1 MPDHKY
7 KTPNG
12 RIISEKDLREKYGT
26 KFDSLVSANTFSI
39 VEENVYKTPN
49 GKFELESV
57 LKDKYGEKFKSLID
71 NNTFQL
77 DTPVKKKEEPT
88 PGIATRT
95 ASELGLETQEPTP
108 QNGSL
113 DGSEVDAVP
122 EKTEETQII
131 DSVDKLPQED
141 NEQGFWGNKWREL
154 KTGSTRLGESIA
166 SYPEAIYRLG
176 AIPQNLIADFFDIKG
191 LKASPEKFKQ
201 TFDIENPVLDYYS
214 KETEKLSE
222 KTDDYYRRKFGTDKQ
237 GNTKRSAWDSF
248 FEEGEYAQGF
258 ELLGGGIAEST
269 ATSLALMAGGAGMS
283 ALKLTAAATPAFI
296 EGNVKQLKEEDPQAF
311 LEMAESEITAK
322 AFGMAAAE
330 TAFMSVGTGTLGKVY
345 KDVILKEGAQK
356 GAVIFKQGVI
366 KMYETAFKKIGA
378 PISAVGEG
386 IEEMATTV
394 TQNMIMGKD
403 PNENVGESFLQ
414 GIGGGV
420 MYGAPMTIIQ
430 AKEVVQ
436 NTIKKRNLNK
446 EISSSK
452 YIDLKQAFSLE
463 NSEEID
469 DVQISIASK
478 SYSRDI
484 LQKELKKEVDAGLIT
499 QEESE
504 QSMQVFDKTK
514 QAIDAVEGIELTDKQ
529 KIKAVN
535 LIKKKAQLTEKVKDK
550 DPNLVSKELNE
561 IKQIDEQ
568 LSKVR
573 DENFLD
579 LIPEEELQTL
589 KDKAQRE
596 LMSEKEAEGV
606 KDYKI
611 TEEEITE
618 RAIQIFESTDAKTKT
633 NENQEENNQEN
644 STQEEI
650 VQQDE
655 QEEVLEDDLGQQ
667 NTLAESVDEDA
678 IYVKDGKRGKLVRQ
692 GDVIS
697 FETENEV
704 IDIENNVENLDK
716 PLSEFGI
723 NLENEVEVSIDE
735 NNNVTVNGQTYI
747 NNYSDPN
754 SAISQNEK
762 GEYTVSLETNKGEKR
777 TFRGRRA
784 DQIVYQTKLKEYYDK
799 STPEQQ
805 AEAEKLADEAIVSRE
820 NKQAADKGKNK
831 NPRQSEQEYLDSA
844 KAERKAKLA
853 KAESTPKP
861 TISQQ
866 TQQFAD
872 EVSDTQEDLSEVS
885 AGALQVTVGD
895 SNIILND
902 KGDNIVIESVNT
914 PKGKRGKGNARKAL
928 QKAVEVADKQNKTLE
943 LDVKPLGNTT
953 TKKGLTSLYESL
965 GFKADPNQKGK
976 MIRNPNQKTP
986 TKKDEAKTPTKKET
1000 KPKVAKAASKPKK
1013 TKPTLK
1019 PNQVKRIKTK
1029 GVKGEFDVEIDI
1041 DGYVVKITSVKDGRE
1056 VSKFTKPSKV
1066 KGKKTKPRLN
1076 ANYSRIEKEALG
1088 QKTPNQIKQEQNKKI
1103 NDAVTSF
1110 IPTNEYQA
1118 ALEYVALGGNMSLA
1132 SAMKMTLYSAKE
1144 VRWITG
1150 FKPDS
1155 ELITLEQV
1163 AEDIAAEQE
1172 KEGVAGYEESK
1183 VISGLQDILQENT
1196 SVTQVREKVLEI
1208 QSKIDEVNAGGQ
1220 SINEQQIAAFI
1231 NNLTPQEFA
1240 QFEAIKA
1247 EDEFL
1252 SELSDKEAIEYYNE
1266 QAKNYEKG
1274 NEATIQGQE
1283 NEGKSTTDNKG
1294 DEVIGQND
1302 DGQQIKEQ
1310 SDDEILN
1317 YLNEAA
1323 KKLGDF
1329 GKQNIGIN
1337 LPVVIAQ
1344 GVVQT
1349 VRIAYKA
1356 GKSGVIV
1363 IREAI
1368 EYIKN
1373 TDWYKSLSKKEQKKI
1388 GSSTVM
1394 EAFNQTESTDKESF
1408 QDLEQS
1414 FKNQDEKIKNKES
1427 FKKKK
1432 QRAERLLI
1440 QKITDRQFIAKK
1452 LVDEAGAQETKD
1464 AMVSSHG
1471 SSGRAKRIYEK
1482 AYQDIYTDKISF
1494 KENGKIKFRYQ
1505 PINSQDR
1512 SFLDKMIV
1520 LKRIIAIDKN
1530 REEKNLPA
1538 IKHPGDTNGVAAQKY
1553 LNHLKEKIGKKRYKE
1568 LEVRTKTY
1576 FDVFKKVLFE
1586 MKENG
1591 LISEKAY
1598 DSMNG
1603 LNYQPRLFLQHVT
1616 DFEGN
1621 VSLGAASNQNSD
1633 KGGLSG
1639 NQIKEIKEGSTDAII
1654 RDSQWLLAT
1663 TIASREKAMAMNTVN
1678 SIFMT
1683 KEFPAAQK
1691 RFKNLKANIKN
1702 KKNWSKEDKRFYE
1715 YFSELNKKVI
1725 DNPIISEQKN
1735 SKQLVIEG
1743 MEPEITYKR
1752 KFSEVPANFDKAFY
1766 YVNGVKQEFFLEK
1779 KLHESWFDN
1788 VTGFLNPQ
1796 TKEIF
1801 GLASGSYLLKAIA
1814 TGINASFSIVNT
1826 PRDFAFMTVF
1836 SDQYSSVHLVASIQV
1851 ASDTFKAINAIRK
1864 STGNIS
1870 RDGNSLE
1877 KYIYYGGDMA
1887 WLSTQGMLKKE
1898 SMLGQGLQNMFSGR
1912 GGERTKNIAK
1922 KIFNSA
1928 TLKSINTYSELMF
1941 RVALFER
1948 TVYNELKKLGYK
1960 DINEVNDLLDE
1971 STGEVIETKK
1981 QRTDAL
1987 YRRGVAEARSLLDF
2001 NQGGAI
2007 TKDLEAFI
2015 PYINTAVQGTRVGAD
2030 ATKKNPVKVISKI
2043 LQSSAA
2049 VGAIAIGYS
2058 LLKFRL
2064 NKDEDEERNSAEIYL
2079 DAYEGV
2085 SQYQKQQY
2093 SIVFDGTK
2101 DEEGNYNYTKIAKNQ
2116 QLAPFLNLFDNVYQ
2130 QYLRKMVGR
2139 KAKDSKVIY
2148 NEAWTTIQNNI
2159 IPIDITS
2166 PITGNLTKNPAAKA
2180 ALTYT
2185 TGYDFYRD
2193 QPLTFDQNL
2202 DNNVMAGAK
2211 DSNIEDFYKKF
2222 AREFRLTPANLK
2234 GSVESLITTPNT
2246 NYLVGVLYGGL
2257 DASVAEDKDMDK
2269 IAKDMYKDV
2278 KSSVQGRYKGKTS
2291 NFNKIVNNQ
2300 RPIEAELKEIKTK
2313 NDYREVDVEKV
2324 AKDFFNDKL
2333 SVPDFLDKMKDY
2345 SPKEYKKVES
2355 KIKSMA
2361 KYGNLD
2367 RFVIGLAFETDKEA
2381 RALKMVQY
2389 YGDLFDDENLE
2400 SVKQMED
2407 LGVLDKET
2415 LTEYQKLKDKLSS
2428 K

>member
-1 MPDHKY
+1 MEDELLQALKDFVATSNSGKY
-7 KTPNG
+7 KTEEELL
-12 RIISEKDLREKYGT
+12 S
-26 KFDSLVSANTFSI
+26 KF
-39 VEENVYKTPN
+39 P
-49 GKFELESV
+49 ELQDYDTNV
-57 LKDKYGEKFKSLID
+57 LKDFVVTSNSGKYKTEQELMSKFPEFS
-71 NNTFQL
+71 
-77 DTPVKKKEEPT
+77 TPVKKKEEPA

-113 DGSEVDAVP
+113 DGSEVNAVP

-618 RAIQIFESTDAKTKT
+618 RAIQIFESADTKPDT
-633 NENQEENNQEN
+633 NENQEEN

-943 LDVKPLGNTT
+943 LDVKPLDNTT

-976 MIRNPNQKTP
+976 MIRKPSQENKPAVN
-986 TKKDEAKTPTKKET
+986 EAKTPTKKET

-1132 SAMKMTLYSAKE
+1132 SAKDMTGYSAEE

-1163 AEDIAAEQE
+1163 AEDIVADKK
-1172 KEGVAGYEESK
+1172 KEGVAEYEESK

-1208 QSKIDEVNAGGQ
+1208 QSKIDEATAGGQ

-1294 DEVIGQND
+1294 DEVIGQDD

-1356 GKSGVIV
+1356 GKSASVATK
-1363 IREAI
+1363 EAI
-1368 EYIKN
+1368 AYIKT
-1373 TDWYKSLSKKEQKKI
+1373 TDWYRGLSSKQKSQV
-1388 GSSTVM
+1388 GSSTVKQAFAM
-1394 EAFNQTESTDKESF
+1394 EIGAQNESQTQSQGLNITSDSDRDSSLGEGGAVKALDKVQQVFKRYWNQTFFTNAGADGKVGNIIRSLGREVSAITNALEHELGTLSKILRKSGNKSTTKF
-1408 QDLEQS
+1408 
-1414 FKNQDEKIKNKES
+1414 
-1427 FKKKK
+1427 K
-1432 QRAERLLI
+1432 QRAIAINDYLLGKDADISFLKPKDIEVIDALRARVDALSDKLNEKIENHKQNLITKLENYEEGSVAYESITEAIERAETLQQTIEDNKGQYLHRSYDAFKNKNYLNNLTSKKVNAEGRKRIKNAVDFLMKESDITKAEAREKVFAYLESLKTKFDLMSATTTGGAKAPFLIKRKEIPQAFRELLGESKDPMLNYSSTVFKISNYIASIEYQENLSNYLLESGLGTYTAQEGYTKVSSDGDAWKGLSGIYVPVELYNSIQDLQPLTKIDNGFYKAWVAFAAVTKIGKTALSPQTAFRNTYSGVFLSFNAGFFFATNPKSMQKALQLAWGTKKSQKELRSESQMLFKLGILGDGAVSQEVLETINDFSTELERLSKAGLA
-1440 QKITDRQFIAKK
+1440 KKAFNVAKK
-1452 LVDEAGAQETKD
+1452 LYALGDDFYKVIGFYTYQERYIKSGMTKD
-1464 AMVSSHG
+1464 AATKKAAQRITDTFPTYSMLPKNIRRLRRLPLVGTFVSFPYEVIRTTVNGLKYIKEDISENRYQMAMQQAAGMMVSSATALALG
-1471 SSGRAKRIYEK
+1471 EISKSIMGFDDDDDDKIRDMLPKWQTNSK
-1482 AYQDIYTDKISF
+1482 LIYTGRDEYGQPKFIDGTAFFPAEVWLKPLRTLLKSREGRTTNEQIEQASKEFFSPYLGLDIS
-1494 KENGKIKFRYQ
+1494 
-1505 PINSQDR
+1505 
-1512 SFLDKMIV
+1512 
-1520 LKRIIAIDKN
+1520 
-1530 REEKNLPA
+1530 
-1538 IKHPGDTNGVAAQKY
+1538 
-1553 LNHLKEKIGKKRYKE
+1553 
-1568 LEVRTKTY
+1568 TKT
-1576 FDVFKKVLFE
+1576 
-1586 MKENG
+1586 
-1591 LISEKAY
+1591 
-1598 DSMNG
+1598 
-1603 LNYQPRLFLQHVT
+1603 
-1616 DFEGN
+1616 
-1621 VSLGAASNQNSD
+1621 
-1633 KGGLSG
+1633 
-1639 NQIKEIKEGSTDAII
+1639 
-1654 RDSQWLLAT
+1654 
-1663 TIASREKAMAMNTVN
+1663 MA
-1678 SIFMT
+1678 
-1683 KEFPAAQK
+1683 
-1691 RFKNLKANIKN
+1691 
-1702 KKNWSKEDKRFYE
+1702 
-1715 YFSELNKKVI
+1715 
-1725 DNPIISEQKN
+1725 
-1735 SKQLVIEG
+1735 
-1743 MEPEITYKR
+1743 
-1752 KFSEVPANFDKAFY
+1752 
-1766 YVNGVKQEFFLEK
+1766 
-1779 KLHESWFDN
+1779 
-1788 VTGFLNPQ
+1788 
-1796 TKEIF
+1796 
-1801 GLASGSYLLKAIA
+1801 
-1814 TGINASFSIVNT
+1814 
-1826 PRDFAFMTVF
+1826 
-1836 SDQYSSVHLVASIQV
+1836 
-1851 ASDTFKAINAIRK
+1851 
-1864 STGNIS
+1864 
-1870 RDGNSLE
+1870 
-1877 KYIYYGGDMA
+1877 
-1887 WLSTQGMLKKE
+1887 
-1898 SMLGQGLQNMFSGR
+1898 
-1912 GGERTKNIAK
+1912 
-1922 KIFNSA
+1922 
-1928 TLKSINTYSELMF
+1928 ELMF
-1941 RVALFER
+1941 NRDTYDREIYDGENLVDGVFNDPEKIAQHYLKNAGPGVYSNIAEFARANEVEPRFFGDKYTSYGREYTNRDALMGVLGFRFTTFNYITGMTSLGYDNRKEYIKSKTEINNTLGRKTKLSKER
-1948 TVYNELKKLGYK
+1948 IDEVVKDYQEANDKMSKSLLLAAKGARKLGVKESEIYKAYTKSGFSQSDVKLILNGFNIELKKIADQTLAKEIEETDLNYK
-1960 DINEVNDLLDE
+1960 DD
-1971 STGEVIETKK
+1971 KK
-1981 QRTDAL
+1981 
-1987 YRRGVAEARSLLDF
+1987 
-2001 NQGGAI
+2001 
-2007 TKDLEAFI
+2007 
-2015 PYINTAVQGTRVGAD
+2015 
-2030 ATKKNPVKVISKI
+2030 
-2043 LQSSAA
+2043 
-2049 VGAIAIGYS
+2049 
-2058 LLKFRL
+2058 
-2064 NKDEDEERNSAEIYL
+2064 SAELNIIYL
-2079 DAYEGV
+2079 
-2085 SQYQKQQY
+2085 
-2093 SIVFDGTK
+2093 
-2101 DEEGNYNYTKIAKNQ
+2101 
-2116 QLAPFLNLFDNVYQ
+2116 
-2130 QYLRKMVGR
+2130 
-2139 KAKDSKVIY
+2139 
-2148 NEAWTTIQNNI
+2148 
-2159 IPIDITS
+2159 
-2166 PITGNLTKNPAAKA
+2166 
-2180 ALTYT
+2180 
-2185 TGYDFYRD
+2185 
-2193 QPLTFDQNL
+2193 
-2202 DNNVMAGAK
+2202 NNV
-2211 DSNIEDFYKKF
+2211 
-2222 AREFRLTPANLK
+2222 REFNKAIDSIK
-2234 GSVESLITTPNT
+2234 
-2246 NYLVGVLYGGL
+2246 
-2257 DASVAEDKDMDK
+2257 ASV
-2269 IAKDMYKDV
+2269 
-2278 KSSVQGRYKGKTS
+2278 
-2291 NFNKIVNNQ
+2291 N
-2300 RPIEAELKEIKTK
+2300 
-2313 NDYREVDVEKV
+2313 
-2324 AKDFFNDKL
+2324 
-2333 SVPDFLDKMKDY
+2333 
-2345 SPKEYKKVES
+2345 
-2355 KIKSMA
+2355 
-2361 KYGNLD
+2361 
-2367 RFVIGLAFETDKEA
+2367 
-2381 RALKMVQY
+2381 
-2389 YGDLFDDENLE
+2389 
-2400 SVKQMED
+2400 
-2407 LGVLDKET
+2407 
-2415 LTEYQKLKDKLSS
+2415 
-2428 K
+2428 